1 MATIKRRPRR
11 AWRWSGAPPPSAAGR
26 PSQSLLTI
34 DLAAVAANY
43 RALRSRLTARASC
56 AAVVKA
62 DAYGLGAARVV
73 PALAAAGCR
82 EFFVAEFGE
91 AEALRHILPPR
102 FGIYVLNGLLAG
114 EDAGFR
120 RLGIVPVLNDLAQVE
135 RWRRTARAAGR
146 ALPAALHIDT
156 GMSRLGLAPED
167 ALSLA
172 APGRLAGLDINAVI
186 SHLACAEDPADPMNR
201 QQLTTFRRVRTAF
214 PNARASL
221 ANSSGI
227 FLGRAYQFDFVRPG
241 AALFGI
247 NPRPGRPNPLRQTVT
262 LRGKILQI
270 HQVDPPRSVG
280 YGATHRIAGRT
291 RIATVAAGYA
301 DGWPRSLSNRG
312 SAYIG
317 DLRVPVIG
325 RVSMD
330 LMTLDVTAAP
340 TLVPGDTVELI
351 GDHVTVDDVAEAAG
365 TIGYEILTRLGRRYH
380 RIYSGGPASR

>member
-1 MATIKRRPRR
+1 MAKAKRPPARP
-11 AWRWSGAPPPSAAGR
+11 GGR
-26 PSQSLLTI
+26 PSQSILTI
-34 DLAAVAANY
+34 DLAAIAANY
-43 RALRSRLTARASC
+43 RALRQRLGARVSC

-73 PALAAAGCR
+73 PALVAAGCR
-82 EFFVAEFGE
+82 EFFVADLGE
-91 AEALRHILPPR
+91 AEEIRRVLSARIP
-102 FGIYVLNGLLAG
+102 IYVLNGLLAG
-114 EDAGFR
+114 DETAFR
-120 RLGIVPVLNDLAQVE
+120 RHGAVPVLNEVAQVD
-135 RWRRTARAAGR
+135 RWQRAARAHGR
-146 ALPAALHIDT
+146 RLPAVLHVDT
-156 GMSRLGLAPED
+156 GMSRLGLAPDD

-172 APGRLAGLDINAVI
+172 AAGPLAGLDLRAII
-186 SHLACAEDPADPMNR
+186 SHLACAEDATDPFNAV
-201 QQLTTFRRVRTAF
+201 QLAAFQRVRRAF
-214 PNARASL
+214 PKARASL

-227 FLGRAYQFDFVRPG
+227 FLSPAYHFDFVRPG

-247 NPRPGRPNPLRQTVT
+247 NPQPGRPNPLRQAVA
-262 LRGKILQI
+262 LAGKILQI
-270 HQVDPPRSVG
+270 HDVDPPRSVG

-330 LMTLDVTAAP
+330 LMTLDITAAP
-340 TLVPGDTVELI
+340 NAAPGDTVELI
-351 GDHVTVDDVAEAAG
+351 GTHLSVDDVAEAAG